1 MSKCIKTQMRA
12 ENYIDDFIRGEK
24 HTEPNPF
31 LSTRIVAEIEKMQ
44 QAEIKKVTW
53 WQIVVFVA
61 CIVTMVFLGITIGN
75 SYISHI
81 SQEITMNINDN
92 EIENLG
98 YYSLNNYE

>member
-1 MSKCIKTQMRA
+1 MRT
-12 ENYIDDFIRGEK
+12 ENYIDDFIRREK
-24 HTEPNPF
+24 QTEPNPF
-31 LSTRIVAEIEKMQ
+31 LSTHIIAEIEKMQ

-61 CIVTMVFLGITIGN
+61 CIVIMIFLGISVGN
-75 SYISHI
+75 SYINHI